1 MRKSNF
7 IHLDPGEPES
17 EPKRENHSV
26 VNIETF
32 EELKLSGNLPS
43 PAGVGMRILELTRS
57 EDYSAEDM
65 GLAIMA
71 DSSLTGRILQ
81 LANSAANAGT
91 EPVTTVEEAIM
102 RLGGNMVRNLAL
114 AFSLVSERT
123 TGACKAFNYDGYW
136 SSSLAHAVVAQALA
150 SRIGMRKP
158 EEAYICGLIG
168 DVGRL
173 ALASVYSDAYSALLT
188 EHGTGPLDEL
198 LPKEMSRFKINHPQI
213 GSLMLVEWGLPDTF
227 SEATFEYSGCRS
239 LKDLTEL
246 DSLTAVLRVAYWIG
260 EAMVADE
267 MTDPFL
273 WKTIGEELERA
284 QKILGMDRSAFIGFA
299 NSCAKQW
306 VNWGD
311 SLDVATGN
319 GQNFNEVFR
328 LVEGAKDAKPGQL
341 KVEIATDTPVATSC
355 LTLNQIATAQV
366 DQIRLMV
373 VGEKAIQQ
381 VKASPELTQSP
392 FDVRFELDGKKGL
405 LETLR
410 WGADIVLAD
419 QICPSLSGIELCQS
433 LRKNSQG
440 EGLYLT
446 VLGQE
451 GGANQ
456 AVESF
461 AAGADDY
468 IDMPTNE
475 ALLTARIKAGLR
487 VCGLHRRVERDK
499 ATVMSQVQELGVL
512 TRKLRATALTDALTN
527 LPNRRYAMKR
537 LGSEWASV
545 KRTGRDISLVMLDV
559 DFFKQVNDN
568 YGHDVGDEVLKET
581 AAVMRDAV
589 RTSDEACRIGGEEFL
604 VICKNTNEAAAL
616 VVAERIRSALENHVT
631 AFGGYK
637 GAVTASLGVASFSS
651 GSMAPSELLKKADEA
666 VYAAKHQGRNRCVA
680 ASSLTPARDAA

>member
-1 MRKSNF
+1 M
-7 IHLDPGEPES
+7 
-17 EPKRENHSV
+17 
-26 VNIETF
+26 NIETF
-32 EELKLSGNLPS
+32 EELRLSGNLPS
-43 PAGVGMRILELTRS
+43 PAGVGMRILELTRN

-81 LANSAANAGT
+81 LANSAANAGS

-123 TGACKAFNYDGYW
+123 TGSCKAFDYDSYW
-136 SSSLAHAVVAQALA
+136 SSSLARAVVAQTLA
-150 SRIGMRKP
+150 SRIGLLKP

-173 ALASVYSDAYSALLT
+173 ALASVYSDAYSALLAD
-188 EHGTGPLDEL
+188 HGVSPLDEL

-213 GSLMLVEWGLPDTF
+213 GSLMLQDWGLPDLF
-227 SEATFEYSGCRS
+227 SEASFEYAGCRS
-239 LKDLTEL
+239 LERMEKVE
-246 DSLTAVLRVAYWIG
+246 SLSDVLRLAYWVG
-260 EAMVADE
+260 EALVADE
-267 MTDPFL
+267 DSHPFL
-273 WKTIGEELERA
+273 WKTIGVELEFAR
-284 QKILGMDRSAFIGFA
+284 KLLKMDQSAFISFG

-319 GQNFNEVFR
+319 GQNLNEVFR
-328 LVEGAKDAKPGQL
+328 LIEGAAEAQLDQVQADIPSESPAAKGPRSLDQ
-341 KVEIATDTPVATSC
+341 VANSEI
-355 LTLNQIATAQV
+355 

-373 VGEKAIQQ
+373 VGDGAIEQ
-381 VKASPELTQSP
+381 VKACSMLSQHP
-392 FDVRFELDGKKGL
+392 FVVHFKSDGKAGL
-405 LETLR
+405 RETLR

-419 QICPSLSGIELCQS
+419 QDCSSMDGIELCSS

-440 EGLYLT
+440 ESLYLM
-446 VLGQE
+446 VLGGE
-451 GGANQ
+451 ATESKAVQ
-456 AVESF
+456 AF

-475 ALLTARIKAGLR
+475 ALLFARVKAGLR
-487 VCGLHRRVERDK
+487 VCALHRRVEKDK

-559 DFFKQVNDN
+559 DFFKKVNDT

-581 AAVMRDAV
+581 AEVMRQAV

-604 VICKNTNEAAAL
+604 VICKNTNEFAAM
-616 VVAERIRSALENHVT
+616 VVAERIRVALENHVT
-631 AFGGYK
+631 EFGSYK
-637 GAVTASLGVASFSS
+637 GSVTASMGVASFCS
-651 GSMAPSELLKKADEA
+651 GSMAPSELLKRADEA
-666 VYAAKHQGRNRCVA
+666 VYAAKHQGRNRCIP
-680 ASSLTPARDAA
+680 ASSLNVAKDAA